1 MSINEV
7 EEHKEPEPEGGVA
20 AVDRALAI
28 LDSFTESD
36 RSLPLAELARRTGF
50 YKSTLLRLATS
61 LVRARYLLRLK
72 DGEFALGPALLRLGE
87 LYQASFDIG
96 QVVLPSLR
104 RLTRDTGESAAYYV
118 RDGQDRVCLF
128 RVASTAHRVL
138 HYVTPGTRFAL
149 DTGASGRVLRAFG
162 PEAPTENE
170 ALTEVRNELV
180 AVSVQDRRAETAA
193 VAAPVFDARSKGTA
207 AGSLSLAGPVNRFTE
222 EALLS
227 MKAAIRDEARYL
239 TEALGGRWPGQ

>member
-50 YKSTLLRLATS
+50 YKRTLLRLATS

-138 HYVTPGTRFAL
+138 HYVTPGTRFAIQ
-149 DTGASGRVLRAFG
+149 TGASGRVLRAFG
-162 PEAPTENE
+162 PEVDSGSSELAD
-170 ALTEVRNELV
+170 VRADLV
-180 AVSVQDRRAETAA
+180 AYSLQDRKAETAA
-193 VAAPVFDARSKGTA
+193 VAAPVFDATSGEAA
-207 AGSLSLAGPVNRFTE
+207 AGSLSLAGPVNRFTQEALAAMKEAIRE
-222 EALLS
+222 EAS
-227 MKAAIRDEARYL
+227 RL
-239 TEALGGRWPGQ
+239 T